1 MISGSSLERSGYVTQ
16 MLLLV
21 EERNARDMMR
31 RDKSDMVM
39 SFCYVMDVCTYKSA
53 LDAGYFSCSYIVL
66 DAACCVV
73 DVGEESLF
81 SSKF

>member
-1 MISGSSLERSGYVTQ
+1 
-16 MLLLV
+16 
-21 EERNARDMMR
+21 MR